1 MSYIG
6 NQYILVN
13 DDTGLF
19 HEFPEIVEGFQFKVL
34 EVDTYNP
41 EGIVC
46 ILDVKTGKVLDIRE
60 NPESDYW
67 AFFVMDSD
75 TDSDDN
81 ESIRRAL
88 PFEEVKSEPSQ
99 AQRVARIK
107 DVLSNSRS
115 AIHADAL
122 QYIIELETEL
132 AAK

>member
-41 EGIVC
+41 DGIVR
-46 ILDVKTGKVLDIRE
+46 ILDVNTGKVLDIRE

-67 AFFVMDSD
+67 AFFLMDSD

-88 PFEEVKSEPSQ
+88 PFEEVQSEPSK